1 MELTVG
7 KRIKRAW
14 NAFLNRAPTHYGN
27 VGMGSGINPSRAR
40 FTRGNERS
48 IVNSIFNRIAMD
60 VAALDFKH
68 CQLDANERYQSTINT
83 SLNNCLTLE
92 ANIDQTSRA
101 FIQDIVMSL
110 FDEGAVAVVPI
121 DTNDDTDL
129 TDGYDIETMR
139 VGKIIEWYPRHVKV
153 LAYNDQTGRKQE
165 IIVAKSDTAIIEN
178 PFYAITNEPNS
189 SVQRLIRK
197 LNLLDVIDEHNGSDK
212 LDLIIQLPY
221 TVKTPAKKA
230 MVEERRKEIEDQ
242 LTGSKYGIAYIDSTE
257 HITQLNRS
265 LENNLLKQIELLIN
279 MVYSQLS
286 ITTGVM
292 DGTADEQTMLN
303 YNNRTIEPFASAIT
317 NEFKRKF
324 LSKNART
331 RGQTILF
338 FRNPFK
344 LVPINNIAEIAD
356 KLTRNEI
363 LSTNEVR
370 SIVGMKPVA
379 DPLADQLRNK
389 NLNPGE
395 QQDFASTTE
404 EDGNYDD
411 YGDYQNDY

>member
-1 MELTVG
+1 MELSVG
-7 KRIKRAW
+7 TRLKYAW

-27 VGMGSGINPSRAR
+27 VGQGSGINPSRPR

-48 IVNSIFNRIAMD
+48 IINSLFNRIAMD
-60 VAALDFKH
+60 VAAVDIKH
-68 CQLDANERYQSTINT
+68 CQMDDNERYKSTIK
-83 SLNNCLTLE
+83 SGLNDCLTIS
-92 ANIDQTSRA
+92 ANIDQTGRQ
-101 FIQDIVMSL
+101 FKQDIVMSM
-110 FDEGAVAVVPI
+110 FDEGAVAVVPV
-121 DTNDDTDL
+121 DTSDDPDF
-129 TDGYDIETMR
+129 TDGYIIGSMR
-139 VGKIIEWYPRHVKV
+139 VGKIVEWYPRHVKV
-153 LAYNDQTGRKQE
+153 RLYNDRTGQKEDLILQKTD
-165 IIVAKSDTAIIEN
+165 VAIIQN

-221 TVKTPAKKA
+221 TVKTPAKKQ

-286 ITTGVM
+286 ITTSVM

-303 YNNRTIEPFASAIT
+303 YNNRTVEPIVAAIAD
-317 NEFKRKF
+317 EFKRKF
-324 LSKNART
+324 ISKNAQT
-331 RGQTILF
+331 RGQTIMY
-338 FRNPFK
+338 FRDAFK
-344 LVPINNIAEIAD
+344 LVPVNNIADIAD
-356 KLTRNEI
+356 KFTRNEI
-363 LSTNEVR
+363 MSTNEMRAV
-370 SIVGMKPVA
+370 IGMKPVD

-395 QQDFASTTE
+395 DQSYASTTE
-404 EDGNYDD
+404 DSPDNYD
-411 YGDYQNDY
+411 YGDSY

>member
-1 MELTVG
+1 MELSVG
-7 KRIKRAW
+7 TRLKYAW
-14 NAFLNRAPTHYGN
+14 NAFLNRAPTSYRNLGR
-27 VGMGSGINPSRAR
+27 GSGINPSRPR

-48 IVNSIFNRIAMD
+48 IINSIFNRIAMD
-60 VAALDFKH
+60 VAAVDIKH
-68 CQLDANERYQSTINT
+68 CQMDENERYKSTIK
-83 SLNNCLTLE
+83 SGLNDCLTIS
-92 ANIDQTSRA
+92 ANIDQTGRQ
-101 FIQDIVMSL
+101 FKQDIVMSM
-110 FDEGAVAVVPI
+110 FDEGAVAVVPV
-121 DTNDDTDL
+121 DTSDDPEF
-129 TDGYDIETMR
+129 TDGYIIGTMR
-139 VGKIIEWYPRHVKV
+139 VGKIVEWYPRHVKV
-153 LAYNDQTGRKQE
+153 RLYNDNKGKKE
-165 IIVAKSDTAIIEN
+165 DLILAKTDVAIIQN

-221 TVKTPAKKA
+221 TVKTPAKKQ

-286 ITTGVM
+286 ITTSVM

-303 YNNRTIEPFASAIT
+303 YNNRTVEPIVAAIAD
-317 NEFKRKF
+317 EFKRKF
-324 LSKNART
+324 ISKNAQT
-331 RGQTILF
+331 RGHTIMY
-338 FRNPFK
+338 FRDAFK
-344 LVPINNIAEIAD
+344 LVPVNNIADIAD
-356 KLTRNEI
+356 KFTRNEI
-363 LSTNEVR
+363 MSTNEMRAV
-370 SIVGMKPVA
+370 IGMKPVD

-395 QQDFASTTE
+395 DQSYASTTE
-404 EDGNYDD
+404 ESDGYDYEDNY
-411 YGDYQNDY
+411 

>member
-1 MELTVG
+1 MELSVG
-7 KRIKRAW
+7 TRLKYAW

-27 VGMGSGINPSRAR
+27 VGQGSGINPSRPR

-48 IVNSIFNRIAMD
+48 IINSLFNRIAMD
-60 VAALDFKH
+60 VAAVDIKH
-68 CQLDANERYQSTINT
+68 CQMDDNERYKSTIK
-83 SLNNCLTLE
+83 SGLNDCLTIS
-92 ANIDQTSRA
+92 ANIDQTGRQ
-101 FIQDIVMSL
+101 FKQDIVMSM
-110 FDEGAVAVVPI
+110 FDEGAVAVVPV
-121 DTNDDTDL
+121 DTSDDPDF
-129 TDGYDIETMR
+129 TDGYIIGSMR
-139 VGKIIEWYPRHVKV
+139 VGKIVEWYPRHVKV
-153 LAYNDQTGRKQE
+153 RLYNDRTGQKEDLILQKTD
-165 IIVAKSDTAIIEN
+165 VAIIQN

-221 TVKTPAKKA
+221 TVKTPAKKQ

-286 ITTGVM
+286 ITTSVM

-303 YNNRTIEPFASAIT
+303 YNNRTVEPIVAAIAD
-317 NEFKRKF
+317 EFKRKF
-324 LSKNART
+324 ISKNAQT
-331 RGQTILF
+331 RGQTIMY
-338 FRNPFK
+338 FRDAFK
-344 LVPINNIAEIAD
+344 LVPVNNIADIAD
-356 KLTRNEI
+356 KFTRNEI
-363 LSTNEVR
+363 MSTNEMRAV
-370 SIVGMKPVA
+370 IGMKPVD

-395 QQDFASTTE
+395 DQSYASATE
-404 EDGNYDD
+404 DSPDNYD
-411 YGDYQNDY
+411 YGDSY

>member
-1 MELTVG
+1 MELSVG
-7 KRIKRAW
+7 TRLKYAW

-27 VGMGSGINPSRAR
+27 IGRGSGINPSRPR

-48 IVNSIFNRIAMD
+48 IINSIFNRIAMD
-60 VAALDFKH
+60 VAAVDIKH
-68 CQLDANERYQSTINT
+68 CQMDDNERYKSTVK
-83 SLNNCLTLE
+83 SGLNDCLTIS
-92 ANIDQTSRA
+92 ANIDQTGRQ
-101 FIQDIVMSL
+101 FKQDIVMSM
-110 FDEGAVAVVPI
+110 FDEGAVAVVPV
-121 DTNDDTDL
+121 DTSDDPDF
-129 TDGYDIETMR
+129 TDGYIIGSMR
-139 VGKIIEWYPRHVKV
+139 VGKIVEWYPRHVKV
-153 LAYNDQTGRKQE
+153 RLYNDRKGQKE
-165 IIVAKSDTAIIEN
+165 DLVLAKTDVAIIQN

-221 TVKTPAKKA
+221 TVKTPAKKQ

-286 ITTGVM
+286 ITTSVM

-303 YNNRTIEPFASAIT
+303 YNNRTVEPIVAAIAD
-317 NEFKRKF
+317 EFKRKF
-324 LSKNART
+324 ISKNAQT
-331 RGQTILF
+331 RGQTIMY
-338 FRNPFK
+338 FRDAFK
-344 LVPINNIAEIAD
+344 LVPVNNIADIAD
-356 KLTRNEI
+356 KFTRNEI
-363 LSTNEVR
+363 MSTNEMRAV
-370 SIVGMKPVA
+370 IGMKPVD

-395 QQDFASTTE
+395 DQSYASTTE
-404 EDGNYDD
+404 ESDNYD
-411 YGDYQNDY
+411 YGDNY

>member
-1 MELTVG
+1 MELSVG
-7 KRIKRAW
+7 TRLKYAW
-14 NAFLNRAPTHYGN
+14 NAFLNRAPTNYRNLGR
-27 VGMGSGINPSRAR
+27 GSGINPSRPR

-48 IVNSIFNRIAMD
+48 IINSLFNRIAMD
-60 VAALDFKH
+60 VAAVDIKH
-68 CQLDANERYQSTINT
+68 CQMDENERYKSTIK
-83 SLNNCLTLE
+83 SGLNDCLTIS
-92 ANIDQTSRA
+92 ANIDQTGRQ
-101 FIQDIVMSL
+101 FKQDIVMSM
-110 FDEGAVAVVPI
+110 FDEGAVAVVPV
-121 DTNDDTDL
+121 DTSDDPEF
-129 TDGYDIETMR
+129 TDGYAIGSMR
-139 VGKIIEWYPRHVKV
+139 VGKIVEWYPRHVKV
-153 LAYNDQTGRKQE
+153 RLYNDRNGKKEDLILPKTD
-165 IIVAKSDTAIIEN
+165 VAIIQN

-221 TVKTPAKKA
+221 TVKTPAKKQ

-286 ITTGVM
+286 ITTSVM

-303 YNNRTIEPFASAIT
+303 YNNRTVEPIVAAIAD
-317 NEFKRKF
+317 EFKRKF
-324 LSKNART
+324 ISKNAQT
-331 RGQTILF
+331 RGHTIMY
-338 FRNPFK
+338 FRDAFK
-344 LVPINNIAEIAD
+344 LVPVNNIADIAD
-356 KLTRNEI
+356 KFTRNEI
-363 LSTNEVR
+363 MSTNEMRAV
-370 SIVGMKPVA
+370 IGMKPVD

-395 QQDFASTTE
+395 GQSYASTTE
-404 EDGNYDD
+404 DTGDPG
-411 YGDYQNDY
+411 YGDNY